1 MSGYAPCHL
10 AAKAIPQTQPALSGQ
25 DATAKAGSALSG
37 KYNSHTTTL
46 EWMAKKDRSLA
57 LTHVVQVQND
67 EQHEWYEAFIDAH
80 AGDVIQLTDFV
91 AKASVSMKFLE
102 LYPRL
107 RRGLTLV
114 CIVPR
119 SPHFQADARGGL

>member
-1 MSGYAPCHL
+1 
-10 AAKAIPQTQPALSGQ
+10 
-25 DATAKAGSALSG
+25 
-37 KYNSHTTTL
+37 
-46 EWMAKKDRSLA
+46 MAKKDRSLA